1 MCKMDTP
8 YYLFDT
14 NTVKQNHDI
23 LKNHLAVDKLF
34 YALKPNSEDRILS
47 VLNANGANFEIASTG
62 ELEKLKKLNV
72 EPERIICSLP
82 IKSEKMIESMYNYGI
97 HYFVFDTELEYFKLR
112 QMACDAKLML
122 RIDITDIAENTI
134 EFGMTYERF
143 IDALKKGTLES
154 EHIDGIT
161 FYISKNKNID
171 KTIRVLEYSEHF
183 LKLLNKKAILNIG
196 GNYRLPNEISLDF
209 YGILNRKL
217 SSLKE
222 KYECILFAEPG
233 RSIVKSAGKLI
244 TSVIGVKRDK
254 KYVYIDAGMPTGI
267 SYCPNEIINLTG
279 REVTEPIEYS
289 FFDITCSHRLLFKT
303 WLPFDININDHLE
316 FRNFG
321 SYSICK
327 SSNFHGWETPTC
339 YYI

>member
-1 MCKMDTP
+1 MDTP
-8 YYLFDT
+8 YYLFET
-14 NTVKQNHDI
+14 NIVKQNYDI
-23 LKNHLAVDKLF
+23 LKNYLAVDKLF
-34 YALKPNSEDRILS
+34 YALKANSENRILEA
-47 VLNANGANFEIASTG
+47 LNINGANFEIASIG

-72 EPERIICSLP
+72 KPDRIICSLP
-82 IKSEKMIESMYNYGI
+82 IKSEKMIENLYRYEVG
-97 HYFVFDTELEYFKLR
+97 YFVFETEQEYFKLK
-112 QMACDAKLML
+112 QLAGNAKLIL
-122 RIDITDIAENTI
+122 RIDITDIAENAI
-134 EFGMTYERF
+134 EFGMSYESF
-143 IDALKKGTLES
+143 INLLKKKALVPEC
-154 EHIDGIT
+154 IDGIT
-161 FYISKNKNID
+161 FYISKNNKID
-171 KTIRVLEYSEHF
+171 KIIKVLEYAELF
-183 LKLLNKKAILNIG
+183 LQQLKKKSILNIG
-196 GNYRLPNEISLDF
+196 GNYRLPNEVSPDF
-209 YGILNRKL
+209 YEILNRKL
-217 SSLKE
+217 SSMKE

-279 REVTEPIEYS
+279 RKVTEPTEYS

-303 WLPFDININDHLE
+303 RLPFDINIDDQLE
-316 FRNFG
+316 FHNFG